1 MHAGIGEMLARDLET
16 IEPMFDVP
24 VLVVGD
30 VMLDRHVHGH
40 VRRIS
45 PEAPVPVVSLSGE
58 VHTPGGAGNVAATL
72 AGLGCPV
79 TLAGLVGADVEGALL
94 RDALHAKGVA
104 RLALHEGPGLQT
116 ISKTR
121 ILSEG
126 QQQLLRLDRDGDRA
140 AFAAA
145 AEGLLERV
153 LPLVEGQAA
162 VVLADYE
169 KGAISL
175 AMARAVIDRCRER
188 GIPCVVDPKKVDFAA
203 YARATVVTPNLPEA
217 ERAAGRPLPGD
228 EAVALAGGEMR
239 SALGLDAMLITRGPE
254 GMTLATADGST
265 HIPAQ
270 VRDVADV
277 TGAGDTVVAVL
288 AACLGSGWD
297 LVPACRLA
305 NVAAG
310 IAVSHPGTYVV
321 HADELAMAW
330 KGLSHKVLKR
340 ESARRRLAEA
350 RRRGRK
356 VVFTNGCF
364 DILHAGH
371 LASLEGS
378 RREGDLLV
386 VGVNSDASVR
396 RLKGDSRPVIDQ
408 ENRASLLAG
417 LACVDIVVIFDEP
430 TPDELIRELEPD
442 VLAKGGDYT
451 LDQIAGAEFVLGRG
465 GRVVTIPL
473 VPGLSTTAILER
485 KARGT

>member
-1 MHAGIGEMLARDLET
+1 
-16 IEPMFDVP
+16 MFDVA
-24 VLVVGD
+24 VLVIGD
-30 VMLDRHVHGH
+30 VMLDRHVYGH

-45 PEAPVPVVSLSGE
+45 PEAPVPVVSLAGE

-72 AGLGCPV
+72 AGLGSPV
-79 TLAGLVGADVEGALL
+79 TLAGLVGADVERARLL
-94 RDALHAKGVA
+94 ESLHAKGVV

-145 AEGLLERV
+145 AQGLLERV
-153 LPLVEGQAA
+153 LPLIDEQSA

-169 KGAISL
+169 KGVITPEVAW
-175 AMARAVIDRCRER
+175 AVIDRCRQR
-188 GIPCVVDPKKVDFAA
+188 GIPCVVDPKKADFAA

-217 ERAAGRPLPGD
+217 ERAAGRPLPDD
-228 EAVALAGGEMR
+228 EAVARAAAELR
-239 SALGLDAMLITRGPE
+239 TSLGLDAMLITRGPE
-254 GMTLATADGST
+254 GMTLSTSDGIT

-270 VRDVADV
+270 IRDVADV

-288 AACLGSGWD
+288 GACLGSGWG
-297 LVPACRLA
+297 LAEACRLA

-330 KGLSHKVLKR
+330 KGLSHKVLGR
-340 ESARRRLAEA
+340 ESARRRLADA

-356 VVFTNGCF
+356 IVFTNGCF

-371 LASLEGS
+371 LACLEGAK
-378 RREGDLLV
+378 RLGDLLV
-386 VGVNSDASVR
+386 VGLNSDASVR
-396 RLKGDSRPVIDQ
+396 GLKGDSRPVIGE
-408 ENRASLLAG
+408 ENRANLLAG
-417 LACVDIVVIFDEP
+417 LACIDIVVIFDEP
-430 TPDELIRELEPD
+430 TPEELIRHLDPD
-442 VLAKGGDYT
+442 VLTKGGDYT
-451 LDQIAGAEFVLGRG
+451 VDQIAGADFVRSRG
-465 GRVVTIPL
+465 GQVLALPL
-473 VPGLSTTAILER
+473 VPGLSSTAILER
-485 KARGT
+485 KARGQQ

>member
-1 MHAGIGEMLARDLET
+1 MNLE
-16 IEPMFDVP
+16 ISKPMFDVP

-72 AGLGCPV
+72 AGLGSPV
-79 TLAGLVGADVEGALL
+79 TLAGLVGADVEGSLL
-94 RDALHAKGVA
+94 RDALHARGVT
-104 RLALHEGPGLQT
+104 RLALHEGAGVQT

-140 AFAAA
+140 ASAAA
-145 AEGLLERV
+145 AEGLLGRI
-153 LPLVEGQAA
+153 LPLIDGQAA

-169 KGAISL
+169 KGAIT
-175 AMARAVIDRCRER
+175 AATARAIVDRCRER
-188 GIPCVVDPKKVDFAA
+188 GIPCVIDPKKADFAA
-203 YARATVVTPNLPEA
+203 YAGATVVTPNLPEA
-217 ERAAGRPLPGD
+217 ERAAGRPLSGD
-228 EAVALAGGEMR
+228 EAVARAADEMR
-239 SALGLDAMLITRGPE
+239 TALGLDAMLITRGPE
-254 GMTLATADGST
+254 GMTLST
-265 HIPAQ
+265 PGGAAHIPAQ

-297 LVPACRLA
+297 LLEACRLA

-321 HADELAMAW
+321 HADELEMAW
-330 KGLSHKVLKR
+330 KGLSHKILNP
-340 ESARRRLAEA
+340 ESARRRAAEA
-350 RRRGRK
+350 RRRGRR

-378 RREGDLLV
+378 KRLGDLLV
-386 VGVNSDASVR
+386 VGLNSDASVR
-396 RLKGDSRPVIDQ
+396 RLKGDSRPVNGQ
-408 ENRASLLAG
+408 EHRASLLAG
-417 LACVDIVVIFDEP
+417 LGCVDAVVIFDEP
-430 TPDELIRELEPD
+430 TPEGLIRLLEPD
-442 VLAKGGDYT
+442 VLVKGGDYAP
-451 LDQIAGAEFVLGRG
+451 DQIAGAEFILGRG
-465 GRVVTIPL
+465 GRVVTVPL
-473 VPGLSTTAILER
+473 VPGLSTTALLER
-485 KARGT
+485 GGKP

>member
-1 MHAGIGEMLARDLET
+1 MSLESSDPT
-16 IEPMFDVP
+16 FGVP

-45 PEAPVPVVSLSGE
+45 PEAPVPVVSLEGE

-104 RLALHEGPGLQT
+104 RLALHEGAGVQT

-145 AEGLLERV
+145 AEGLLGRI
-153 LPLVEGQAA
+153 LPLIDGQAA

-169 KGAISL
+169 KGVITA
-175 AMARAVIDRCRER
+175 ATARAIVDRCRER
-188 GIPCVVDPKKVDFAA
+188 GIPCVIDPKKADFAA
-203 YARATVVTPNLPEA
+203 YAGATVVTPNLPEA
-217 ERAAGRPLPGD
+217 ERAAGRPLAGD
-228 EAVALAGGEMR
+228 EAVGLAAAEMR
-239 SALGLDAMLITRGPE
+239 SALGLDAMLITRGPD
-254 GMTLATADGST
+254 GMTLST
-265 HIPAQ
+265 PGGAVHIPAQ

-297 LVPACRLA
+297 LVEACRLA

-321 HADELAMAW
+321 HADELDMAW
-330 KGLSHKVLKR
+330 KGLSHKVLNR

-371 LASLEGS
+371 LASLEGA
-378 RREGDLLV
+378 RRLGDLLV
-386 VGVNSDASVR
+386 VGLNSDASVR
-396 RLKGDSRPVIDQ
+396 GLKGDSRPVIDQ
-408 ENRASLLAG
+408 VNRASLLAG
-417 LACVDIVVIFDEP
+417 LACVERRGHLRRAHARG
-430 TPDELIRELEPD
+430 PDRAPRS
-442 VLAKGGDYT
+442 GR
-451 LDQIAGAEFVLGRG
+451 AGQG
-465 GRVVTIPL
+465 GRLHAGPDRRRRVRPEPRR
-473 VPGLSTTAILER
+473 PGR
-485 KARGT
+485 HDPPRARAEHDRNPGAGGPGYRPGR